1 MTQVLITEFCDELQ
15 IQSLICYWQSDYCVE
30 KQNKNYSKIVDIMG
44 VTGQAMLFLQQSCHS
59 WQSLEIMVEVSTGI
73 GELRYLDPPCRLTV
87 TFGAPTQKQ
96 QVFVFEDPLSNQNVT
111 NI

>member
-73 GELRYLDPPCRLTV
+73 GGYVIWILRAASP
-87 TFGAPTQKQ
+87 
-96 QVFVFEDPLSNQNVT
+96 
-111 NI
+111 